1 MIEIHH
7 LTSLDAAAINRIITG
22 YTSHETFTVTYSD
35 TPEHTTFSLQK
46 TPLPQPFV
54 KQFEP
59 ADEATVQ
66 RYNQT
71 VTHGYSYGAYDGDLL
86 IGLLV
91 GEPHFWNHT
100 IWVHEF
106 HIAEGYRQQ
115 GIGTQLMAAVS
126 VQASQNGFRALVCET
141 QNTNAPAIHAYRRL
155 GFRPEGIDI
164 AYYTNQDYPG
174 GEVAVFMKKRLG

>member
-1 MIEIHH
+1 MIEIHP
-7 LTSLDAAAINRIITG
+7 LLALDAAAINRIITG
-22 YTSHETFTVTYSD
+22 YTAHETFTITYSD
-35 TPEHTTFSLQK
+35 TPEHTAFSLQK
-46 TPLPQPFV
+46 TPLPQPYV
-54 KQFEP
+54 KQFAP
-59 ADEATVQ
+59 TDEGTVQ
-66 RYNQT
+66 RYNQILT
-71 VTHGYSYGAYDGDLL
+71 EGYSYGAYAGDTL

-91 GEPHFWNHT
+91 AEPHFWNHT

-106 HIAEGYRQQ
+106 HVAEGYRQQ
-115 GIGTQLMAAVS
+115 GIGAQLMAAVS
-126 VQASQNGFRALVCET
+126 AQASQNGFRALVCET